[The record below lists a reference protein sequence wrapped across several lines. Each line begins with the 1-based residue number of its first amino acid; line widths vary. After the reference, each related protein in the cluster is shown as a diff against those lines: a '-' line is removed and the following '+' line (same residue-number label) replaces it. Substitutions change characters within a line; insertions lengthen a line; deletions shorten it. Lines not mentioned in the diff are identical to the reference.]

1 MQIVKKKCFFFKNA
15 SHYYFMYFRH
25 LLLGGHRGHIA
36 AMDWVTKRLLCEIN
50 VMESVHALCWL
61 HQPKMFATAQKD
73 YVYIYD
79 TKGTE
84 LHCLKKFNRV
94 LQMTFLPYHFL
105 LVTSVRIEIY
115 LLFFSVLK
123 TVSLKTT

>member
-1 MQIVKKKCFFFKNA
+1 M
-15 SHYYFMYFRH
+15 
-25 LLLGGHRGHIA
+25 LGGLRGHIA
-36 AMDWVTKRLLCEIN
+36 AMDWVTKRLLCEMN
-50 VMESVHALCWL
+50 VMESIHALCWL

-105 LVTSVRIEIY
+105 LVTTVRIEMY
-115 LLFFSVLK
+115 LLFFKLFFSFGFVFIFPAMC
-123 TVSLKTT
+123 S

>member
-1 MQIVKKKCFFFKNA
+1 MLF
-15 SHYYFMYFRH
+15 YDFRH

-36 AMDWVTKRLLCEIN
+36 AMDWVTKRLLCEMN

-105 LVTSVRIEIY
+105 LVTSVRIKIY
-115 LLFFSVLK
+115 LIFFKIILYCMC
-123 TVSLKTT
+123 LMPN